1 MRLSQKLLQEAKDSY
16 KCWYT
21 LNESYS
27 VQKLTFE
34 TDRLPAVSGVAST
47 IQETVAPHIKY
58 CAGLWRENMLND
70 LCWSVDYTVASSSVP
85 EVLPERFIAPS

>member
-1 MRLSQKLLQEAKDSY
+1 VLCPEVEAPPWGVYSMRLSQKLLQEAKDSC

-34 TDRLPAVSGVAST
+34 TDRLPAVSGVAFHNPGDGGPPYK
-47 IQETVAPHIKY
+47 ILRRI
-58 CAGLWRENMLND
+58 M
-70 LCWSVDYTVASSSVP
+70 
-85 EVLPERFIAPS
+85 ERKHA